1 MLSLCLATSSS
12 SVHQEALSAQGQ
24 DNLPSTP
31 YVIGLGHQEQGF
43 QGCSSLMHSALWA
56 EESMLCFAEL
66 KHV

>member
-12 SVHQEALSAQGQ
+12 SAHQEALSAKGY
-24 DNLPSTP
+24 DNLAPAP
-31 YVIGLGHQEQGF
+31 YVIGLGHQEQGL
-43 QGCSSLMHSALWA
+43 QGCSSLTHSDLWV